1 MIVAYEIKR
10 GTRFRVIAVGIQEHD
25 KIRLPYFEF
34 QQQAAT
40 SAKTEWPKLVRILD
54 YVAESG
60 PPRDDE
66 KSKLL
71 REKIYEFRTKG
82 GLRMLWFYDAGN
94 VVICANGYI
103 KQGQKTPNAEIE
115 TAIQWKNNYLQA
127 KETGKL
133 KDITPK

>member
-1 MIVAYEIKR
+1 MIIAYEIKR
-10 GTRFRVIAVGIQEHD
+10 GARFRLIAVGVQEHD

-34 QQQAAT
+34 QEQATNA
-40 SAKTEWPKLVRILD
+40 AATEWPKLVRILD
-54 YVAESG
+54 YFAESG
-60 PPRDDE
+60 PPRDEE

-82 GLRMLWFYDAGN
+82 GLRLLWFYDAGN

-115 TAIQWKNNYLQA
+115 TAIQWKKNYFQA